1 MGERLPGLT
10 AKEVVK
16 ALEKTGFVAQRQKGS
31 HLTMRHPQTKH
42 TTVITMHPGEMP
54 RVFLKTILKQAGI
67 REDAFRELI

>member
-10 AKEVVK
+10 AREIVK
-16 ALEKTGFVAQRQKGS
+16 ALEKGDFVVQRQKGS
-31 HLTMRHPQTKH
+31 HLTMRHPETKH

-67 REDAFRELI
+67 SENEFRKLL